1 MDKMKMKIS
10 QLIIFLYRKMGT
22 SMLVLKCKTL
32 ADLITFDRTYFS
44 TRSIFLNF
52 AKSSVFPMFKGVK

>member
-1 MDKMKMKIS
+1 MDKMKMKVS

-32 ADLITFDRTYFS
+32 ADLITFDQTYFS
-44 TRSIFLNF
+44 TRSIF
-52 AKSSVFPMFKGVK
+52 